1 MVPHLTSK
9 VDRLRPAYG
18 FDDISLAPGT
28 DTADPS
34 DVDLSQSFCGIPL
47 AVPIIASAMDAVVSP
62 ETAGLL
68 HRLGSLACIN
78 LEGLWFRY
86 DDPRPHFAAIRSAAA
101 VTTRRSRAA
110 EAEAS
115 SASVGGVLE
124 SDMGRKGMQTGGT
137 LNV

>member
-47 AVPIIASAMDAVVSP
+47 AVPIIASAMDAVVSQI
-62 ETAGLL
+62 G
-68 HRLGSLACIN
+68 
-78 LEGLWFRY
+78 
-86 DDPRPHFAAIRSAAA
+86 
-101 VTTRRSRAA
+101 RAH
-110 EAEAS
+110 
-115 SASVGGVLE
+115 V
-124 SDMGRKGMQTGGT
+124 
-137 LNV
+137 